1 MMSELENAKNIF
13 SIIVFHLLVPSLD
26 VGSDVRMVSKLYGI
40 RNNFYNDT
48 TENPPKMKQIETGYF
63 YSVLFPFLLNYLGK
77 PQNKTLPSIIR
88 PPVIL
93 DLTLTFLLTG
103 CYP

>member
-63 YSVLFPFLLNYLGK
+63 YSVLFPFLLNYLVK
-77 PQNKTLPSIIR
+77 PSNKTKFSVTHLP
-88 PPVIL
+88 
-93 DLTLTFLLTG
+93 FLLSSVLLSFLT
-103 CYP
+103 